1 MAILATKLC
10 GLKDKLI
17 YSSIKKIK
25 SINGRLELVRS
36 YSNNIKVFV
45 DYAHTPD
52 ALLKTLKSLKSFY
65 GNNISLVFGCGGDR
79 DKKKRSI
86 MAKIANKYCK
96 KIYVTDD
103 NPRNENP
110 KKIRAELLKYISK
123 NKTYNIG
130 DRATAIKKAIL
141 NAEPYE
147 IILIAGKGHEETQ
160 VYKNKIKNISDKKIV
175 KNFKHKIKSI
185 SKKNNKTIFKI
196 NRYLKK
202 S

>member
-1 MAILATKLC
+1 MLNLIAKKKKIKILDIKQEAKKIENYSLNTIRDYKRKNLAMAILATKLC

-110 KKIRAELLKYISK
+110 KK
-123 NKTYNIG
+123 
-130 DRATAIKKAIL
+130 
-141 NAEPYE
+141 
-147 IILIAGKGHEETQ
+147 
-160 VYKNKIKNISDKKIV
+160 
-175 KNFKHKIKSI
+175 
-185 SKKNNKTIFKI
+185 
-196 NRYLKK
+196 
-202 S
+202 